1 MKAGVYERA
10 LVVPG
15 PTPCSTPEL
24 CATGVLLPLFI
35 TLSLS
40 SIITIA
46 ILVTKSIP
54 KDGVDLCV
62 QGAGETGDQGLK
74 ADFVQWT
81 HSGLAATRGGNIQR
95 SPETEG
101 KPGWV
106 NSVSGSM
113 SDGPHVVALSQPAG
127 LVAGMWVG
135 VPTRVGSGRGK
146 LIATT

>member
-1 MKAGVYERA
+1 MSEPWWSQA
-10 LVVPG
+10 P
-15 PTPCSTPEL
+15 PPCSTPEL

-81 HSGLAATRGGNIQR
+81 HSGLAATRGR
-95 SPETEG
+95 KHS
-101 KPGWV
+101 
-106 NSVSGSM
+106 
-113 SDGPHVVALSQPAG
+113 A
-127 LVAGMWVG
+127 VAGN
-135 VPTRVGSGRGK
+135 RGE
-146 LIATT
+146 TWMGEQCFRQHV